1 MRERTQG
8 SLAVQIGQRVRK
20 IRQMRSLTQ
29 KALAAHLVGRVDYSY
44 IGKIERGEQLP
55 SLKVLQRV
63 AEALNVPL
71 DYFFSDEAWTDL
83 LPEEIRRIRPYGAQ
97 ATLLRETIRL
107 HPDDIPLVREI
118 LGTLVRHR
126 HQVRAGG
133 GAPIQPKKGRDLT
146 PQALPRVAEG
156 RPAYVRTRRQAVPR
170 AALQGIRKVIQ
181 SLRREEG
188 EHLAEVRRRLEG
200 ILRELATPG
209 RARGNAPTSADA

>member
-1 MRERTQG
+1 MQERTQAF
-8 SLAVQIGQRVRK
+8 LAVQIGQRARK
-20 IRQMRSLTQ
+20 IRQMRGLTQ

-71 DYFFSDEAWTDL
+71 GYFFFDEAWTEL

-97 ATLLRETIRL
+97 ATLLRETIHL

-118 LGTLVRHR
+118 LGILVRHR
-126 HQVRAGG
+126 HQVRARG
-133 GAPIQPKKGRDLT
+133 GAAIQPKKGHDLAQQ
-146 PQALPRVAEG
+146 PLPRVAEG
-156 RPAYVRTRRQAVPR
+156 RPAYGRGRRQAVPR

-181 SLRREEG
+181 SLRRGEG
-188 EHLAEVRRRLEG
+188 EELAEVRRRLEG

-209 RARGNAPTSADA
+209 RAMGNAPPG